1 MTHLQVMLV
10 QRKLGVTK
18 REKTYS
24 LTLLLVQ
31 AQAVYP
37 MLIVNTGVI
46 SDMAID
52 GDGMLVVSDTTTGP
66 AKFTR
71 RGDFRQDDLGF
82 WKNGADQLLKA
93 WKLDRDENLPQ
104 GASLLK
110 SLEAVNF
117 ANTKG
122 SPVATTVVSIAM
134 NLNSDQEA
142 LRGNGVDAIMNRTGL
157 NTGNKIDN
165 ILFPEKLGGSSLSLG
180 DEFEFTSSD
189 GIARPL
195 IFGGM
200 VLARRPDNA
209 TNSTIF
215 GATGANMKL
224 AFVPTIGATLAVGHQ
239 LRITGR
245 TAIFIFSGSRILKRS

>member
-1 MTHLQVMLV
+1 M
-10 QRKLGVTK
+10 
-18 REKTYS
+18 
-24 LTLLLVQ
+24 
-31 AQAVYP
+31 
-37 MLIVNTGVI
+37 
-46 SDMAID
+46 
-52 GDGMLVVSDTTTGP
+52 
-66 AKFTR
+66 
-71 RGDFRQDDLGF
+71 
-82 WKNGADQLLKA
+82 
-93 WKLDRDENLPQ
+93 DRDENLPQ
-104 GASLLK
+104 GASLLE

-134 NLNSDQEA
+134 NLNSDQET

-195 IFGGM
+195 TFGGM
-200 VLARRPDNA
+200 VLARKPDNA

-215 GATGANMKL
+215 GSTGANMKF

-239 LRITGR
+239 LRITVGGQQYLFSAVQGSESAASKTFNTTKGLANAINRISSLKAEVDEQGR
-245 TAIFIFSGSRILKRS
+245 LYIAPTKANSGITFADVGG